1 MTEEMKKRIH
11 SMANRTWQAI
21 GSDVLE
27 INNGKD
33 MPQKDVVEVVCDADY
48 MKTYGNDPEAYAE
61 WKKLYYAKQT
71 EIISKAFPHA
81 RYGY

>member
-11 SMANRTWQAI
+11 AMANHAWQAI
-21 GSDVLE
+21 GGDVLE
-27 INNGKD
+27 ANSGKD
-33 MPQKDVVEVVCDADY
+33 MPQKDVVEVVCDADH
-48 MKTYGNDPEAYAE
+48 MKMHGGDPEAYTE

-71 EIISKAFPHA
+71 EIISEAFTCA